1 MRFVEGRRR
10 RSEPRGAAVGVRVA
24 TGRRGWEG
32 LVTDPQVESARG
44 GEVPARDKAV
54 WLVRTGEGGD
64 ALARCMAANV
74 VALRYRT
81 VVDARTLN
89 AAEIEASIAR
99 ARTRVSLGALRAM
112 LERFVYE
119 VEAGDVVVTP
129 HARSRQVFF
138 ATVTGDYRYEN
149 PSPVSDFLHLRTVEW
164 FGKLDRDTD
173 LTDERRRQIDR
184 QPTFYKLPDQPWW
197 RERAR
202 LVRAESAQLVP
213 PEDGR
218 RLGGP
223 TSRQAGAP
231 TIATVQCRECFL
243 AKPAAMMAGG
253 ICRDC
258 R

>member
-1 MRFVEGRRR
+1 V
-10 RSEPRGAAVGVRVA
+10 
-24 TGRRGWEG
+24 G
-32 LVTDPQVESARG
+32 LVTGPPVESAGRG
-44 GEVPARDKAV
+44 EDAARDEAV
-54 WLVRTGEGGD
+54 WLARTGEGGY
-64 ALARCMAANV
+64 ALAKCMAANV

-81 VVDARTLN
+81 VVDARTLSD
-89 AAEIEASIAR
+89 AEIEASIAR
-99 ARTRVSLGALRAM
+99 AGTRVSLGTLRAM

-129 HARSRQVFF
+129 HARTRQVFF

-149 PSPVSDFLHLRTVEW
+149 PSPVFDFLHLRTVEW

-184 QPTFYKLPDQPWW
+184 QPTFYELPDQPWW

-202 LVRAESAQLVP
+202 LVRTESAQLVL
-213 PEDGR
+213 PENGPGL
-218 RLGGP
+218 RLRTP
-223 TSRQAGAP
+223 RQAGAP
-231 TIATVQCRECFL
+231 TIATVQCKECFL

-253 ICRDC
+253 ICGDC